1 MIEAVGAASLIGA
14 AEAVT
19 CVIRLERCTAAKF
32 RVGCAGL
39 AGAAAALLRE
49 ILRRA
54 HQADLLSFGFPARSD
69 LHGRWA
75 SSHTFIS
82 SRSRHQQAESR
93 KGGGHSSG
101 RPQAHRSRAP
111 LAWQRSS

>member
-14 AEAVT
+14 AKAVT

-54 HQADLLSFGFPARSD
+54 QADLLSFGGPARSD

-75 SSHTFIS
+75 SSHTFMS

-101 RPQAHRSRAP
+101 RPQAHRSQPRATG
-111 LAWQRSS
+111 LAAQC